1 VSRKNKIR
9 MVALALALGL
19 VRAAYAIEPFVIEDI
34 RVNGLQRI
42 SAGTVFNYLPVK
54 VGDTIDDTAAAE
66 AIRVLFKTGFFKNVT
81 LGQEGKVL
89 IVTVDERPSIAS
101 LQFTGNKAF
110 TEEALK
116 DSLKKNEFAEGRVFN
131 PSTLDKVEQEMKSQY
146 FSLGKYAAV
155 VKTTVTPLERN
166 RVAIS
171 MDIDEGETAR
181 IKQINVVGNKD
192 FNEETLL
199 KKFSLGTKSIFAFF
213 SKRDQ
218 YSKQKLAGDLETLRS
233 FYQDQGYLDFVV
245 RSTQVSITAD
255 KKFIFVT
262 INITEGERYVVSE
275 YKLAG
280 KPLLAQEELLKLVQ
294 FKPGDVF
301 SRKAVTASNKAI
313 SERLAVEG
321 YAFANVNAIPEVNRE
336 AHKVAFT
343 FYVEPGRRAYVRRV
357 NIAGNTVTRDEV
369 IRRELRQIEGAWFS
383 AEQVRL
389 SRIRLQRLGFFDEVT
404 IETPQVPGSPDQ
416 VDINV
421 SVKERPTGSLLFGVG
436 YSDADGFLVQASVS
450 QRNLFGTGK
459 ELLVSVDN
467 SVVTDSFNIRYVDP
481 YYTVNG
487 VSRGIQLFATKVDA
501 EEANTAE
508 YITDTYGAALSYRIP
523 LSEIHSINIGGGVER
538 IKVKSTSLTPPE
550 ILAFIAQSPESDL
563 FKINTAWARDTRNRY
578 LFPNEG
584 SLGRASLEIGVG
596 DLDYYKFEVVGDYYK
611 AVTPNLTFKVSGDFG
626 YGDGFGDTDELPF
639 FKNFFA
645 GGASSVRGYKARSL
659 GPRDSGTT
667 PEPLGGSK
675 LLTGN
680 LELQFPMFG
689 VEQSNDKRLALFVD
703 GGYVWGPGENV
714 DTGDLRYS
722 TGLAF
727 YWVSPLGPMSVS
739 YAVPLND
746 KSGDETEGFQFTL
759 GRVFR

>member
-1 VSRKNKIR
+1 MI
-9 MVALALALGL
+9 ALALALFVG
-19 VRAAYAIEPFVIEDI
+19 RAAHAIDPFVVEDI
-34 RVNGLQRI
+34 RVEGLQRI

-54 VGDTIDDTAAAE
+54 VGDTVDDKSAAE
-66 AIRVLFKTGFFKNVT
+66 AIRVLFKTGFFKDVT
-81 LGQEGKVL
+81 LRQDGKVL
-89 IVTVDERPSIAS
+89 IVVVDERPSIAS
-101 LQFTGNKAF
+101 LEFTGNKSF
-110 TEEALK
+110 TEDALK
-116 DSLKKNEFAEGRVFN
+116 DSLKKNDFAEGRVFN
-131 PSTLDKVEQEMKSQY
+131 PSTLDKVEQEMKAQY

-171 MDIDEGETAR
+171 MDIDEGDTAR
-181 IKQINVVGNKD
+181 IKQINIVGNKD
-192 FNEETLL
+192 FPEETLL

-245 RSTQVSITAD
+245 RSTQVSITPD
-255 KKFIFVT
+255 KKYIYVT
-262 INITEGERYVVSE
+262 INITEGDRYVVSE

-280 KPLLAQEELLKLVQ
+280 KPLLDQKEILKLVT

-301 SRKAVTASNKAI
+301 SRKAVTATNKAI

-336 AHKVAFT
+336 RHTVAFT

-357 NIAGNTVTRDEV
+357 NITGNTVTRDEV
-369 IRRELRQIEGAWFS
+369 IRRELRQLEGAWFS

-389 SRIRLQRLGFFDEVT
+389 SRVRLQRLGFFDEVT

-416 VDINV
+416 VDVNV
-421 SVKERPTGSLLFGVG
+421 TVKERPTGSLLFGVG
-436 YSDADGFLVQASVS
+436 YSDADGFLVQASIA

-459 ELLVSVDN
+459 ELQVAADN
-467 SVVTDSFNIRYVDP
+467 SVVTKSFNVRYVDP

-501 EEANTAE
+501 QEANTAE
-508 YITDTYGAALSYRIP
+508 YITDTYGGALSYRIP
-523 LSEIHSINIGGGVER
+523 LSEVHSVNIGGGVER
-538 IKVKSTSLTPPE
+538 IKVKSTVLTPPE
-550 ILAFIAQSPESDL
+550 ILAFISEHPKNDI
-563 FKINTAWARDTRNRY
+563 FKITGAWTRDSRNRY
-578 LFPNEG
+578 LFPDEG
-584 SLGRASLEIGVG
+584 SLARLSMEVGTG
-596 DLDYYKFEVVGDYYK
+596 DLDYVKIELVGDYYK
-611 AVTPNLTFKVSGDFG
+611 AITENFTFKASADLG
-626 YGDGFGDTDELPF
+626 YGDGFGNTGELPF

-645 GGASSVRGYKARSL
+645 GGATSVRGYKARSL
-659 GPRDSGTT
+659 GPRDSGDT

-675 LLTGN
+675 LVTGN
-680 LELQFPMFG
+680 IELQFPLFG

-703 GGYVWGPGENV
+703 GGSVWGADQNV

-722 TGLAF
+722 AGLAF
-727 YWVSPLGPMSVS
+727 YWVSPLGPMSIS

-746 KSGDETEGFQFTL
+746 KKGDDTEGFQFTL
-759 GRVFR
+759 GRLFR